1 MRPRA
6 PHAYCHCELAS
17 PHSSVGEQYAENP
30 KGAGRG
36 LDRLELQTNL
46 TERPPNYDAM
56 PCGTI
61 EGEVEFRGQ
70 GDIIGQHETGTRGRE
85 VSHFAFDPGLSPA
98 PDYALRND
106 PVPRANSPFN
116 A

>member
-1 MRPRA
+1 
-6 PHAYCHCELAS
+6 
-17 PHSSVGEQYAENP
+17 VGEQYAENP